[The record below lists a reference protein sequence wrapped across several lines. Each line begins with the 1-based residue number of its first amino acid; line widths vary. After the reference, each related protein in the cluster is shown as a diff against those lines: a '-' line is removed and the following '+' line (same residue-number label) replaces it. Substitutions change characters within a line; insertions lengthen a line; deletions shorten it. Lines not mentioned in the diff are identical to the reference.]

1 MSRSF
6 DLLYNDDVKSQQ
18 KFRIV
23 RKSFD
28 SFVENF
34 EEKENIYTSMLFF
47 FFLTIELCLYSL
59 QHSVPDHG
67 VIKVVR
73 PVCA

>member
-47 FFLTIELCLYSL
+47 FFFNYRTVLIQLATF
-59 QHSVPDHG
+59 
-67 VIKVVR
+67 
-73 PVCA
+73 CAWSWCY

>member
-28 SFVENF
+28 SFVF
-34 EEKENIYTSMLFF
+34 
-47 FFLTIELCLYSL
+47 
-59 QHSVPDHG
+59 
-67 VIKVVR
+67 VI
-73 PVCA
+73 

>member
-47 FFLTIELCLYSL
+47 FFS
-59 QHSVPDHG
+59 
-67 VIKVVR
+67 
-73 PVCA
+73 

>member
-47 FFLTIELCLYSL
+47 FFLNYRTVLIQLATF
-59 QHSVPDHG
+59 
-67 VIKVVR
+67 
-73 PVCA
+73 CA